1 MTNLFA
7 SRAHCTCLAL
17 ALPIVLV
24 SAPANA
30 ARQPAVLTYF
40 LPKTIVS
47 ASVSQQLMSCP
58 SPDDGEVVVAT
69 GWTLKAIT
77 KADYSLPIQVDASSG
92 LLTKRSVA
100 LKLNPDGTINA
111 FNSESAGQGGAVI
124 SSLLKLVGTVA
135 PMISPLG
142 TSANFENSSW
152 RGGNKKKRP
161 SPCTKAARD
170 LLETRDLIEGT
181 IARLEEAV
189 AAGDATPA
197 QVRLLTARQEALAEV
212 NAKLTLSGKEPVK
225 FDPGIGPQFLNLE
238 KLDYSPWFGTKS
250 PPVKIVGSDAGFCA
264 EWAASKA
271 AIQSLK
277 DGDGTAFSRVAAQ
290 RMYYR
295 RPVPALLVAGP
306 AQQGFET
313 GSCSFDESAEGGAA
327 TDALSFSAPQLSGF
341 YSVPIG
347 SGGLF
352 SSREVQA
359 SFDPSGAPLE
369 LSFGSDPGATAIAG
383 TIDAVGATATA
394 LHNAELDALTHEI
407 AVREKRKELAAL
419 RSEP

>member
-1 MTNLFA
+1 MTNSFA
-7 SRAHCTCLAL
+7 SRAHCTCFAL
-17 ALPIVLV
+17 TLPIVLV

-30 ARQPAVLTYF
+30 ARPLAVLTYF

-58 SPDDGEVVVAT
+58 PPDDGEVVVAT

-77 KADYSLPIQVDASSG
+77 KADYSLPINVDASSG
-92 LLTKRSVA
+92 FLTKRSVA

-124 SSLLKLVGTVA
+124 ASLLKLVGTVA

-142 TSANFENSSW
+142 ASANFETSLW
-152 RGGNKKKRP
+152 RGGHKQRLL
-161 SPCTKAARD
+161 SPCTKPARD
-170 LLETRDLIEGT
+170 LLEKREQIEAT
-181 IARLEEAV
+181 IAKLEEAV

-197 QVRLLTARQEALAEV
+197 QIRLLTSRQEALADV
-212 NAKLTLSGKEPVK
+212 NAKLTLSSEEPVK
-225 FDPGIGPQFLNLE
+225 FDPGIGPQFQNME
-238 KLDYSPWFGTKS
+238 KLDYSPWFGSKS

-271 AIQSLK
+271 AIKSLK
-277 DGDGTAFSRVAAQ
+277 DGDGTALSKVAAP

-306 AQQGFET
+306 ARQGLET
-313 GSCSFDESAEGGAA
+313 GSCSFDETAVGSAA
-327 TDALSFSAPQLSGF
+327 TEALSFGAPQLSGF

-352 SSREVQA
+352 SSRAVQA
-359 SFDPSGAPLE
+359 SFDPSGAPIE
-369 LSFGSDPGATAIAG
+369 LSLGSDPGAAAIAG

-419 RSEP
+419 RNEP